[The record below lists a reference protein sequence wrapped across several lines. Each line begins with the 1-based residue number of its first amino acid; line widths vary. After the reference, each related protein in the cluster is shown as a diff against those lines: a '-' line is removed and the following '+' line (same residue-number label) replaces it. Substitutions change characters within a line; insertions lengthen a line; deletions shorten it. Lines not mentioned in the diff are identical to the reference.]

1 MATVRMS
8 DGLKNVMFRRLM
20 QATPPKPMEDIPQQL
35 ADDVYAL
42 WLTTPL
48 GNAINEIVATY
59 PKDVVGKLFK
69 KTDSVRVSGINGVPL
84 WNRYV
89 SDKPIY
95 VPKDNGYSE
104 FTISVNSNTPEA
116 LRIVAEIERIT
127 NENKARGEENTR
139 VEREM
144 RAMLDSAPTLNGV
157 LKKYPFLRDIT
168 PPEALDTLKKKVVR
182 QKKEVTEPELS
193 DEAAAIQ
200 RRIKI
205 GLVAQ
210 KVSGE

>member
-20 QATPPKPMEDIPQQL
+20 SATPPKQMEDIPQQIT
-35 ADDVYAL
+35 DDAYAL
-42 WLTTPL
+42 WLTTDL
-48 GNAINEIVATY
+48 GKAISEITATY
-59 PKDVVGKLFK
+59 PKDVLDRMFK
-69 KTDSVRVSGINGVPL
+69 KTNSVRISSINHVNL
-84 WNRYV
+84 WGRYT

-104 FTISVNSNTPEA
+104 FNISVYSETPEA
-116 LRIVAEIERIT
+116 LRIVAEIERIHA
-127 NENKARGEENTR
+127 ENKARGEENAR

-193 DEAAAIQ
+193 EEASAIL

>member
-35 ADDVYAL
+35 TDDVYAL
-42 WLTTPL
+42 WLTTDL
-48 GNAINEIVATY
+48 GKAINEIVVTY
-59 PKDVVGKLFK
+59 HKDVVEKMFK
-69 KTDSVRVSGINGVPL
+69 KTDSVRISGINGVPL
-84 WNRYV
+84 WGRYT
-89 SDKPIY
+89 SGKPIY

-104 FTISVNSNTPEA
+104 FNISVHSDTPEA
-116 LRIVAEIERIT
+116 LRIVAEIERIHA
-127 NENKARGEENTR
+127 ENKARGEENAR

-157 LKKYPFLRDIT
+157 LKKYPFLRDVT

-182 QKKEVTEPELS
+182 QKKEVVEQELS
-193 DEAAAIQ
+193 EEAAAIQ
-200 RRIKI
+200 RRIKV